1 METYFSAKEGPITFL
16 HNIKTS
22 KTIKDVKD
30 SQEGFNEYL
39 KMIQR
44 GNKTDPQKKHCQI
57 LICFLMEELMLLNLQ
72 KNMVQ

>member
-1 METYFSAKEGPITFL
+1 METYFSAKGGPITFL

-22 KTIKDVKD
+22 KTIKDAKG

-57 LICFLMEELMLLNLQ
+57 LICFLIMEELMLLNL
-72 KNMVQ
+72 

>member
-1 METYFSAKEGPITFL
+1 METYFNAKEGPITFL
-16 HNIKTS
+16 PNIKTS
-22 KTIKDVKD
+22 KTIKDAKD

-57 LICFLMEELMLLNLQ
+57 LICFLMEELMLLNL
-72 KNMVQ
+72 